1 MMGTDR
7 QTLPLLELLSE
18 PKIQKATNDLN
29 EVQPLCL
36 RPWRMSWGWPQSMGR
51 QVRSGPYH
59 VAVPFTK
66 KHLAVPNPCNT

>member
-1 MMGTDR
+1 MN
-7 QTLPLLELLSE
+7 L
-18 PKIQKATNDLN
+18 K

-51 QVRSGPYH
+51 HVRSGPYQ

-66 KHLAVPNPCNT
+66 KHLAVPKP